1 MINRPKNNMNLSC
14 ILRLLPAM
22 TALFTQ
28 GLAAQ
33 TISGATR
40 DAATGEELIGVTI
53 RVLELENTGTAS
65 NEYGFYSLTLPEG
78 RYTLVASY
86 VGYTAFEQAIQLD
99 KDLHLDLK
107 LTEGA
112 LLTEVTV
119 SAERPDDNLSR
130 TEMGIEKLNVREINR
145 LPVLFG
151 ERDIL
156 KTLQLLPGI
165 KGAGDGN
172 SGFYVRGGGLDQ
184 NLILLDEAPVYNA
197 SHLLGFFSTFN
208 SDAIKDAT
216 IYKGNQPAQ
225 YGGRLSSVLDVKMN
239 EGNDQAYHVSGGV
252 GLISSRL
259 NIEGP
264 IVREKGSFLVSGR
277 RTYADLFLQLSNDED
292 LRNNQLYFYDL
303 NAKANYRIDDKNRIF
318 LSGYFGRDAL
328 GLGDNFGI
336 DWGNLTG
343 TLRWNHVFGPRLFS
357 NTSLIF
363 SEYDFKV
370 DVTAGANDFSIRSDI
385 RDWNLKEELQW
396 YPSANHKF
404 RFGVNAI
411 HHTITPGEIYSD
423 DSLVF
428 SGDELQERYA
438 LENALWASGEWKAGP
453 QLNLS
458 YGLRFSAFSV
468 LGPGDFY
475 TFDDNRNLVSTET
488 FDKNAVVKT
497 YFQLEPR
504 LSVSYIPGPHTSIKA
519 AYARNSQ
526 NLRLLSNSTSGN
538 PTDRWTPATNN
549 IPPGLSDQVS
559 LGWYRNFGENA
570 YQFSVETYYKWLHN
584 EVDYRNDANLYG
596 NPYYE
601 ADLIYGKGRAYG
613 VEFYLK
619 KQTGK
624 LTGWLSYTLS
634 RTERQ
639 FGEVNDGAWFPARQ
653 DRTHD
658 LSITGMYQLTPRWS
672 LAASFV
678 YYTGDAATFPSGKY
692 SINNNTVFLYTERN
706 GYRMPDYHRLDIG
719 ATLQGKSTKR
729 WQSEW
734 SFNIYNLYGRENAY
748 TITFEQNAYD
758 PSKTEAVRTALFK
771 MIPSVSYNFKF

>member
-1 MINRPKNNMNLSC
+1 MTSNRILCLLFFSSLVQALS
-14 ILRLLPAM
+14 
-22 TALFTQ
+22 
-28 GLAAQ
+28 AQ
-33 TISGATR
+33 TVRHTVSGTVR
-40 DAATGEELIGVTI
+40 DAGSGEELIGATI
-53 RVLELENTGTAS
+53 FVPGLDNTGAVT

-78 RYTLVASY
+78 QYTLTASY
-86 VGYTAFEQAIQLD
+86 VGFAPFEKAVQLD
-99 KDLHLDLK
+99 KDISLDIRLS
-107 LTEGA
+107 EGA

-119 SAERPDDNLSR
+119 SAERSDDNLTR
-130 TEMGIEKLNVREINR
+130 TEMGVEKLNVREISR

-156 KTLQLLPGI
+156 KTIQLLPGI

-239 EGNDQAYHVSGGV
+239 EGNDRDYHVSGGI
-252 GLISSRL
+252 GLISSRV
-259 NIEGP
+259 NVEGP
-264 IVREKGSFLVSGR
+264 IVPEKGSFLISGR
-277 RTYADLFLQLSNDED
+277 RTYADAFLKLSSDED

-303 NAKANYRIDDKNRIF
+303 NAKANYRINANNRVF
-318 LSGYFGRDAL
+318 LSGYFGRDVM
-328 GLGDNFGI
+328 GLGDEFGI

-343 TLRWNHVFGPRLFS
+343 TLRWNHIFNPKLFS

-370 DVTAGANDFSIRSDI
+370 NIATGSNDFSIRSDI

-404 RFGVNAI
+404 RFGANAI
-411 HHTITPGEIYSD
+411 HHAVTPGEIYSG
-423 DSLVF
+423 DSLAF
-428 SGDELQERYA
+428 ADHQLQERYA
-438 LENALWASGEWKAGP
+438 LENALWASGEWKASP
-453 QLNLS
+453 KLNIG
-458 YGLRFSAFSV
+458 YGLRLSAFTL

-475 TFDDNRNLVSTET
+475 TFDADRNLVATDHYDQRE
-488 FDKNAVVKT
+488 AVRT
-497 YFQLEPR
+497 YAYLEPR
-504 LSVSYIPGPHTSIKA
+504 FSASYALSQHSSVKA
-519 AYARNSQ
+519 AYARNAQ
-526 NLRLLSNSTSGN
+526 YLRLLSNSTSGN

-549 IPPGLSDQVS
+549 ILPGLSDQVS
-559 LGWYRNFGENA
+559 LGWYWNFA
-570 YQFSVETYYKWLHN
+570 QDKYQFSIETYYKWLSN
-584 EVDYRNDANLYG
+584 EVDYRNDADLYR

-601 ADLIYGKGRAYG
+601 ADLIYGDGRAYG

-624 LTGWLSYTLS
+624 FTGWLSYTLS

-639 FGEVNDGAWFPARQ
+639 FAEVNNGSWFPARQ

-658 LSITGMYQLTPRWS
+658 LSVTGMYQLSDRWS
-672 LAASFV
+672 LAANFV

-692 SINNNTVFLYTERN
+692 SIDNNTVFLYTERN
-706 GYRMPDYHRLDIG
+706 GYRMPPYHRLDIG
-719 ATLQGKSTKR
+719 ATLEGKSGKK
-729 WQSEW
+729 WESEW
-734 SFNIYNLYGRENAY
+734 TFNIYNLYARENAY
-748 TITFEQNAYD
+748 TITFEQDAYD
-758 PSKTEAVRTALFK
+758 LSKTNAVRTALFK